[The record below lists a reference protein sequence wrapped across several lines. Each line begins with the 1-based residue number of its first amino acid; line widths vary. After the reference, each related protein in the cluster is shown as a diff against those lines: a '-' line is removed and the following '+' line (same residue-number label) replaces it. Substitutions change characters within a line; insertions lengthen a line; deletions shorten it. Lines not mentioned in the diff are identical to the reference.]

1 MTEETQKLNVVVIL
15 STACGSVLLGILGY
29 RMMFGHRKSSI
40 SDFKEGEDLLKS
52 QPKQTSVEPS
62 KTEIVNDVEL
72 TTSDDVVK
80 AKEGEKSVKEEKI
93 DIPKD
98 STPEDVMK
106 KICEIILTKT
116 PYFDSKEEFLKEM
129 IRMTWFSVLDPGW
142 MDKAPRTLE
151 ECENM
156 LKSYGLWELYLS
168 KLKTN
173 SKTTDCFQAPIIDR
187 EKSIRRIRKRH
198 SRPKVVKV

>member
-106 KICEIILTKT
+106 KNL
-116 PYFDSKEEFLKEM
+116 
-129 IRMTWFSVLDPGW
+129 
-142 MDKAPRTLE
+142 
-151 ECENM
+151 
-156 LKSYGLWELYLS
+156 
-168 KLKTN
+168 
-173 SKTTDCFQAPIIDR
+173 
-187 EKSIRRIRKRH
+187 
-198 SRPKVVKV
+198 